1 MPTAPS
7 ILLVVNP
14 TSGRGRGR
22 RTAEALT
29 PRLQA
34 RGRSVVVRETVQRG
48 DAERF
53 VRDAL
58 TKPENRYGC
67 VVACGGDGTI
77 QEVANALAL
86 ADATTSVRRPMLG
99 LAPAGRC
106 NDFCRVLG
114 ISRDVGAIA
123 GVLLDGTP
131 RPIDLG
137 RVNGRCFCT
146 VATIGVDADV
156 SSFVDAMR
164 MPLSGTPAYLYG
176 TLRVLS
182 RYQPR
187 SLRISGDFGVI
198 EEPVFL
204 ASSANTSLYGGAIP
218 IAPGAVPDDGK
229 LDLCV
234 IRHVSRRRMLTLVP
248 KVFRGRHAG
257 QPEVRLIR
265 TAHLRIESQ
274 EPLDLWAD
282 GERIGQTPATI
293 DVVPGGIDVL
303 MPRDFD
309 FANRAKNACAMEPT

>member
-1 MPTAPS
+1 MPTDPP

-22 RTAEALT
+22 RTANGLT
-29 PRLQA
+29 ERLQA
-34 RGRSVVVRETVQRG
+34 QGRTVVVLETKQRG

-58 TKPENRYGC
+58 AEADQRYSC

-77 QEVANALAL
+77 QEIANALAL
-86 ADATTSVRRPMLG
+86 SDAATSGQRPMLG

-114 ISRDVGAIA
+114 ISRDVDAIA
-123 GVLLDGTP
+123 NVLLEGAP

-146 VATIGVDADV
+146 VATVGVDADV
-156 SSFVDAMR
+156 SSFVDGMR
-164 MPLSGTPAYLYG
+164 MPLSGTIAYLYG
-176 TLRVLS
+176 TMRVLS
-182 RYQPR
+182 RYRPR
-187 SLRISGDFGVI
+187 SLRISGDFGII

-204 ASSANTSLYGGAIP
+204 ASTANTSLYGGAIP
-218 IAPGAVPDDGK
+218 IAPSAVPNDGK

-234 IRHVSRRRMLTLVP
+234 IEHVSMRRMLTLVP
-248 KVFRGRHAG
+248 KVLRGRHAD
-257 QPEVRLIR
+257 QPEVQLIR
-265 TAHLRIESQ
+265 TTHLTIESD

-282 GERIGQTPATI
+282 GERIAQTPVTI
-293 DVVPGGIDVL
+293 DVLPGCIDVL
-303 MPRDFD
+303 MPQGFE
-309 FANRAKNACAMEPT
+309 FGKGVKSKHATEQA